1 MASPVHP
8 TPPPSDDTRPLL
20 LALTAAASVLLGGAG
35 VAGYAWIFVQISN
48 GLVGSGISL
57 LSLLVYLPITGP
69 FLIIL
74 TTLRWGIAVFRDR
87 PTMAYFPG
95 RVARTGRYGAVTG
108 VLMIL
113 ASLPFGYF
121 LFVFPI
127 FSSEGINPFQVLY
140 AAVIATAIGMIA
152 FARRL
157 NRAPAGA

>member
-1 MASPVHP
+1 MALPVHP
-8 TPPPSDDTRPLL
+8 TPSGDTRPALL
-20 LALTAAASVLLGGAG
+20 TLTAVAGTLLGGAG
-35 VAGYAWIFVQISN
+35 VLGYAWLFLQLN
-48 GLVGSGISL
+48 SL
-57 LSLLVYLPITGP
+57 AGYEINALSLLVYLPIIGP

-127 FSSEGINPFQVLY
+127 FAFEGVNPFQVLY
-140 AAVIATAIGMIA
+140 AAVMATAIGMIA

-157 NRAPAGA
+157 NRAGT

>member
-8 TPPPSDDTRPLL
+8 TPPSSGDTRPLL
-20 LALTAAASVLLGGAG
+20 LTLTAAASVLLGGAG
-35 VAGYAWIFVQISN
+35 VVEYAWIFVQISN
-48 GLVGSGISL
+48 GLAASGINL
-57 LSLLVYLPITGP
+57 LSLLLYLPIAGP
-69 FLIIL
+69 FLILL
-74 TTLRWGIAVFRDR
+74 TALRWGIAVFRDH

-121 LFVFPI
+121 LFIFPI
-127 FSSEGINPFQVLY
+127 FAAEGINPFQVLY
-140 AAVIATAIGMIA
+140 AAVMATAIGMIA

-157 NRAPAGA
+157 NRAGA